1 MCDLEKLL
9 TVSEIAAHLRISKK
23 QAYRI
28 VESKGFP
35 SIRIGRRILIPEE
48 KYKAWIDHH
57 IYVHP

>member
-1 MCDLEKLL
+1 MCDLDKML
-9 TVSEIAAHLRISKK
+9 TVSEIAVHLRISKK

-35 SIRIGRRILIPEE
+35 SVRIGRRILIPEE

>member
-1 MCDLEKLL
+1 MHDLEKMF
-9 TVSEIAAHLRISKK
+9 TVSEIADHLRVSKK

-35 SIRIGRRILIPEE
+35 SVRIGRRILIPEE
-48 KYKAWIDHH
+48 KYKAWIDSH

>member
-1 MCDLEKLL
+1 MRDLEKML